1 MVVKIDILT
10 LIIIIGII
18 GQILGAGKKKQPPQ
32 RQNRPQGQQRPP
44 QQPQIQPEQR
54 RFKELLSEAQ
64 KNNRQDE
71 AAKRARAAE
80 RRRIKELGKYA
91 QPAPP
96 LPAAQQ
102 PQIKRA
108 AEGQSLMMPSPPQEQ
123 FVPTQSVTAI
133 QPLTVIKDSEGSVWQ
148 TSFERED
155 IVRGLVMAE
164 ILGKPKALKR

>member
-1 MVVKIDILT
+1 MIFIDILT

-18 GQILGAGKKKQPPQ
+18 SQILGSGKKKQPPQ

-44 QQPQIQPEQR
+44 QQPQAPPAQK
-54 RFKELLSEAQ
+54 FKELLSEAQ

-80 RRRIKELGKYA
+80 RRRIKEPGRSA

-102 PQIKRA
+102 PQIKRVE
-108 AEGQSLMMPSPPQEQ
+108 EGQSTMLPPQEQ
-123 FVPTQSVTAI
+123 FAPTASAAAPQL
-133 QPLTVIKDSEGSVWQ
+133 LTVIAESEGSVWQ
-148 TSFERED
+148 TRFERED

>member
-1 MVVKIDILT
+1 MIFIDILT

-18 GQILGAGKKKQPPQ
+18 SQILGLGKKKQPPQ

-44 QQPQIQPEQR
+44 QQPQAPPAQK
-54 RFKELLSEAQ
+54 FKELLSEAQ

-96 LPAAQQ
+96 LSEVQ

-148 TSFERED
+148 TRFERED